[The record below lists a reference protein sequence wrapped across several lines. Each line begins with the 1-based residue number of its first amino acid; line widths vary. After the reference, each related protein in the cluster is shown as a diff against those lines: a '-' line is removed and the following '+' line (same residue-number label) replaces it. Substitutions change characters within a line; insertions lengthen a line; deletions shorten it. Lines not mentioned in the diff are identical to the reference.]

1 MTTNISLY
9 YWDLR
14 EGTAS
19 CPGEGWD
26 LSRSTGSAITSVS
39 GPWTSQLSVLHN
51 DAVSGRACPTVLM
64 KLQRLISSEG
74 YDFSNNVTLSHPF
87 QRGA

>member
-1 MTTNISLY
+1 MQQIISRVPEKQRNPFRLKGQARGEDDKY
-9 YWDLR
+9 QPLLLGSQRR

-51 DAVSGRACPTVLM
+51 DAVS
-64 KLQRLISSEG
+64 
-74 YDFSNNVTLSHPF
+74 
-87 QRGA
+87 